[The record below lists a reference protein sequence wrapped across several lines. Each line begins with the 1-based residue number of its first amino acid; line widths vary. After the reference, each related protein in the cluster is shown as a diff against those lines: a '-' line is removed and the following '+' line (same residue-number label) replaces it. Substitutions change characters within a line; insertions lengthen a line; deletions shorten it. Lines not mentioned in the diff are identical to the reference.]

1 MRSRRCI
8 HAGATGWLAS
18 RFEAAAVALAVA
30 KEYRM
35 KLATLKGG
43 GRDGRLVVV
52 SRDLKSAVSASAVVS
67 TMMEALE
74 RWDSVAPG
82 LIAIYADLNAGTI
95 GDTFRFDPKAA
106 AAPLPR
112 ANQWMDASTFSAHGN
127 LMKRALKLDRQ
138 PSAPFPLIL
147 QAMASDLLGPLDDEP
162 VVSEDEL
169 IDFEAELGVITGA
182 VPARPSLEQA
192 ESAVK
197 LITLLNDWSLRA
209 LVPPEINSGFGFL
222 RSKAPTAFA
231 PVAVTPDELG
241 HAWKDG
247 RVHLPVCVDYND
259 KTWGN
264 PSAAGMDYSF
274 FELIVSAGTNRRL
287 LPATIIG
294 SGAISEGDPARV
306 GCACIAEMRGFEIIE
321 YGAPKTPFMRFGDSV
336 RIEMFSADGASVFG
350 AIHQRVIRTGK

>member
-1 MRSRRCI
+1 
-8 HAGATGWLAS
+8 
-18 RFEAAAVALAVA
+18 
-30 KEYRM
+30 M
-35 KLATLKGG
+35 KLATVKDG

-52 SRDLKSAVSASAVVS
+52 SRDLSSAISAAPLVS

-74 RWDSVAPG
+74 SWGSVAPR
-82 LIAIYADLNAGTI
+82 LAAIYADLNAGRI
-95 GDTFRFDPKAA
+95 GNTFRFEAKAA

-138 PSAPFPLIL
+138 PSATFPLIL
-147 QAMASDLLGPLDDEP
+147 QGMASDLLGPLDDER

-169 IDFEAELGVITGA
+169 IDFEAEIGVITGA

-209 LVPPEINSGFGFL
+209 LVPAEINSGFGFL

-241 HAWKDG
+241 DAWKHG
-247 RVHLPVCVDYND
+247 RVHLPVRVEYND
-259 KTWGN
+259 KPWGT

-274 FELIVSAGTNRRL
+274 FELIVSAATNRRL

-294 SGAISEGDPARV
+294 SGTISEGDPARV
-306 GCACIAEMRGFEIIE
+306 GCACIAEMRGFEIITH
-321 YGAPKTPFMRFGDSV
+321 GAPKTSFMRFGDSV
-336 RIEMFSADGASVFG
+336 RIEMFGADGASVFG
-350 AIHQRVIRTGK
+350 AIHQRVIRA

>member
-1 MRSRRCI
+1 
-8 HAGATGWLAS
+8 
-18 RFEAAAVALAVA
+18 V
-30 KEYRM
+30 

-82 LIAIYADLNAGTI
+82 LSDIYAALNEGTH
-95 GDTFRFDPKAA
+95 GDAFLFDPKAA

-127 LMKRALKLDRQ
+127 LMKRALKLERQ
-138 PSAPFPLIL
+138 PSAAFPLIL

-162 VVSEDEL
+162 VVAEDEL
-169 IDFEAELGVITGA
+169 IDFEAEIGVITGA
-182 VPARPSLEQA
+182 LPARPSLEQA
-192 ESAVK
+192 QSAVK

-241 HAWKDG
+241 PAWKNG
-247 RVHLPVCVDYND
+247 RVHRPVCVEYNG
-259 KTWGN
+259 KSWGN

-274 FELIVSAGTNRRL
+274 FELIVSAATNRRL

-321 YGAPKTPFMRFGDSV
+321 YGAPKTSFMRFGESV
-336 RIEMFSADGASVFG
+336 RIEMFGADGVSVFG
-350 AIHQRVIRTGK
+350 AIHQRVVRAAS